1 MMQHPSEPRSTAPV
15 AFALYQPDI
24 PQNAGNLLRTAACF
38 QMPVH
43 VIEPCGFVLSDARM
57 RRAGM
62 DYLAHLDMT
71 RHDSWQSFSEHGP
84 GGRIVLLT
92 TRAATRIPVFRFQI
106 GDVLLL
112 GRESA
117 GVPDDVHAA
126 VDAHVALPMAP
137 GLRSLNVAVA
147 GAIAAY
153 EALRQLHGLPGS
165 NTIATDSPA
174 GDDV

>member
-1 MMQHPSEPRSTAPV
+1 M
-15 AFALYQPDI
+15 
-24 PQNAGNLLRTAACF
+24 RTAACL

-62 DYLAHLDMT
+62 DYVAHLEMI
-71 RHDSWQSFSEHGP
+71 RHESWQRFKEDGP
-84 GGRIVLLT
+84 GGRVVLLT
-92 TRAATRIPVFRFQI
+92 TRAEARLPAFRFEL
-106 GDVLLL
+106 GDILLL

-117 GVPDDVHAA
+117 GVPDEVHAA
-126 VDAHVALPMAP
+126 VDAHVALPMAV

-153 EALRQLHGLPGS
+153 EALRQLHSLPGS
-165 NTIATDSPA
+165 NTMIADSPA

>member
-1 MMQHPSEPRSTAPV
+1 MQHPSDPRNAAPV

-43 VIEPCGFVLSDARM
+43 VIEPCGFVLSDARL
-57 RRAGM
+57 RRSGM
-62 DYLAHLDMT
+62 DYMEHLEMT
-71 RHDSWQSFSEHGP
+71 RHDSWQSFRDRGAA
-84 GGRIVLLT
+84 GRIVLLT
-92 TRAATRIPVFRFQI
+92 TRAVTRIPAFRFEM
-106 GDVLLL
+106 GDILLL

-126 VDAHVALPMAP
+126 VDAQVALPMAS

-165 NTIATDSPA
+165 NTMPPDSPA
-174 GDDV
+174 GDEV